1 MSKYHFCHFKNCSYW
16 LKVFFQAKIE
26 AIKQDKEATAE
37 SMLRTQFKMEL
48 LVYSQDRTYSNS
60 LSESKQDEEEE
71 EQHNHRGK
79 LQKHVYTKDNHATLQ
94 ELMLHLKSYYKVSL
108 LYV

>member
-1 MSKYHFCHFKNCSYW
+1 
-16 LKVFFQAKIE
+16 
-26 AIKQDKEATAE
+26 
-37 SMLRTQFKMEL
+37 MEL

-60 LSESKQDEEEE
+60 LSESKQEDEEEE
-71 EQHNHRGK
+71 EEEHNHKGK
-79 LQKHVYTKDNHATLQ
+79 LRTHVYTKDNHATLQ

>member
-1 MSKYHFCHFKNCSYW
+1 MSDW

-60 LSESKQDEEEE
+60 LSESKQEDEEEE
-71 EQHNHRGK
+71 HNHRGK
-79 LQKHVYTKDNHATLQ
+79 LRIHVYTKDNHATLQ

>member
-79 LQKHVYTKDNHATLQ
+79 LQKHVYTKDNHATP
-94 ELMLHLKSYYKVSL
+94 
-108 LYV
+108 

>member
-1 MSKYHFCHFKNCSYW
+1 MSKYHFCHFKKCSDW

-60 LSESKQDEEEE
+60 LSESKQEDEEEE
-71 EQHNHRGK
+71 EHNHRGK
-79 LQKHVYTKDNHATLQ
+79 LRTPVYTKDNHATLQ